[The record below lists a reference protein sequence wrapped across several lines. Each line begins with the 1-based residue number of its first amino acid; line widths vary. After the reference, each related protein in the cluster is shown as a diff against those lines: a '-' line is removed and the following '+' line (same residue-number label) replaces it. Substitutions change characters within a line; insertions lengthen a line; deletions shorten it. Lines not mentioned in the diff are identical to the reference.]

1 MIVYEESQGDYMN
14 YPIILI
20 QIMAILP
27 LLTGTVFA
35 ESAKAA
41 PSEYTLDEVVVTSE
55 KIQDYIKNH
64 PLDVNVV
71 ERKEIVGRNLPNVEE
86 ILKTMQ
92 GVEVYSTSGV
102 GSRISIR
109 GSGRSSGVLI
119 LLNGRPL
126 NSNQYG
132 SQDLN
137 SIPVDMIESV
147 SVFKPPVPVWLGP
160 GGSDGA
166 INIVTRAPKSM
177 KKKEKHRT
185 TVKGGG
191 GSFGFIEGGLT
202 HLLPVAGGNTLLSG
216 TATHRDGKRANSD
229 RTDGALSL
237 NWNREGIAG
246 AKYEVNGRYYQAEY
260 GSPGPLDNPT
270 PNARQEY
277 RKGSVDSRYS
287 GIMGETG
294 TVAATAYGDLVSVK
308 DHSQSGATSSLDDH
322 KLGLK
327 LDTTWSEPEGG
338 WDLRVGGMT
347 EWDVIDHT
355 LSGEHQRFRNGVS
368 GQYDRRFGALTAT
381 VGLRGDVANGFGF
394 NPGFSSGVGWGV
406 SEKTLLKARAGY
418 TVNVPSFEQLYQT
431 SHGSIDQT
439 RGNPDLKEEQVWS
452 YDLGIEHTFGKDRLV
467 QLMLFRADTFDLI
480 TSRRGADKIY
490 RPVNISAV
498 ERQGIELTGK
508 YGWETGLT
516 VEASCTFQSS
526 KDKETGNDLPYT
538 PAIKLKSTVRY
549 TLPSLKTRLEGT
561 IRYEGARY
569 GQLENLPSQRLSDYA
584 VVDIK
589 ATHPFSIA
597 RVASDLYVRM
607 DNLFNTP
614 YETHLGYP
622 NDGIRFTAGI
632 QMRFQ

>member
-1 MIVYEESQGDYMN
+1 MN
-14 YPIILI
+14 YRRSTL
-20 QIMAILP
+20 QLLAMFP
-27 LLTGTVFA
+27 LLAGTVFG
-35 ESAKAA
+35 EPIKTDTAA
-41 PSEYTLDEVVVTSE
+41 FTLGEVVVTSE
-55 KIQDYIKNH
+55 KIQEYIKNH
-64 PLDVNVV
+64 PLDVNIV
-71 ERKEIVGRNLPNVEE
+71 ERKEIVGWNLPNVEE
-86 ILKTMQ
+86 ILKTMP
-92 GVEVYSTSGV
+92 GVEVYSTSGI

-126 NSNQYG
+126 NSNQHG

-147 SVFKPPVPVWLGP
+147 SVFKPPVPVCLGP

-177 KKKEKHRT
+177 NEKEKHRT

-191 GSFGFIEGGLT
+191 GSFGFIEGGVT

-216 TATHRDGKRANSD
+216 TATHQDGKRANSD

-237 NWNREGIAG
+237 NWDREGGAG
-246 AKYEVNGRYYQAEY
+246 AKYQVNGRYYQAEY
-260 GSPGPLDNPT
+260 GSPGPLDNLT

-277 RKGSVDSRYS
+277 RKGSVDTRYS
-287 GIMGETG
+287 GVMGESG
-294 TVAATAYGDLVSVK
+294 TVAATAYGDLISVT
-308 DHSQSGATSSLDDH
+308 DHSQSGATYSLDDH

-327 LDTTWSEPEGG
+327 IDTTWREPEGG

-347 EWDVIDHT
+347 EWDTIDHS
-355 LSGEHQRFRNGVS
+355 LRGEHQRFRNGIS
-368 GQYDRRFGALTAT
+368 GQYDRRFGSLTAT
-381 VGLRGDVANGFGF
+381 VGLRGDVTNDFGF
-394 NPGFSSGVGWGV
+394 NPGFSSGVGWGL
-406 SEKTLLKARAGY
+406 SDKTLLKARAGY
-418 TVNVPSFEQLYQT
+418 TVNIPTFNQLYQT

-452 YDLGIEHTFGKDRLV
+452 YDLGVEHTFGKDRLV

-480 TSRRGADKIY
+480 TFIRGVDMIY
-490 RPVNISAV
+490 RPVNLSAA
-498 ERQGIELTGK
+498 ERQGVELTGK

-516 VEASCTFQSS
+516 VETSCTFQSS
-526 KDKETGNDLPYT
+526 KDKDTGNDLPYT
-538 PAIKLKSTVRY
+538 PTIKLKSTIRY
-549 TLPSLKTRLEGT
+549 MLPSLKTRLEGT

-569 GQLENLPSQRLSDYA
+569 SQAENLLSQRLAGYV
-584 VVDIK
+584 VVDVK
-589 ATHPFSIA
+589 ATQPFSIA
-597 RVASDLYVRM
+597 RIASDLYVRI

-622 NDGIRFTAGI
+622 NDGIRIVAGL
-632 QMRFQ
+632 QMRF